1 MAEDPSN
8 PRPDLKPYVGKQLTV
23 IAWIWART
31 VKSPNPAFAH
41 VDVPLASTFILSSK
55 KGKETWVEPIIE
67 GNQYRFEIRVGT
79 PPAEAKSGTKLS
91 RGANFRC
98 VVSGS
103 PIDPR
108 YIYSEARAG
117 LMGAR
122 LMAVVAEGQRRRVYL
137 TPTAD
142 IEVVATK
149 AEPNWKSDTPMPE
162 NPRWFSPPLYGLT
175 TYGDLFTPR
184 QLVALNTFS
193 DLVGEAR
200 ERVRRDAVASGMPDD
215 GAPLRSGGTGSAAYA
230 EAVGVALSLGLGRS
244 ADFWCSIATWSPQP
258 KNELVAHAFTK
269 QAIPMT
275 WDFGEVNPFSKSGG
289 NFIQNLSFVAKCY
302 DLLAGG
308 ISGSAMQLNAS
319 AQSEAFGRIVST
331 DPPYYDNIGYADLSD
346 FFYVWLRRSLRG
358 VFPDLFATLAVPKAE
373 ELVATPYR
381 HGTKEKAE
389 AFFLEGMTEAMR
401 RLAEQAHATFPVT
414 IYYAFKQSESKGEA
428 GVFSTGWETFLEAV
442 MRAGFAVTGTWPM
455 RTERG
460 ARSTGIGTNA
470 LASSIILVCRKRD
483 PKAPTISR
491 RDFQR
496 ELRDEMPE
504 ALQTMI
510 GSKLGVTPIAPVDL
524 AQSAIGPGMAIFSR
538 YAAVL
543 EADGTPMP
551 VHGALVMIN
560 KEVDDF
566 LNPSGSGFD
575 ADTQFCS
582 AWFDQYGWAAA
593 KFGEADVLARA
604 KGTSVDGV
612 AQSGVVESGAGKV
625 RLLRWDEYPT
635 DWDPT
640 EDNRTPV
647 WEACHQLIRALN
659 QQGETEAGR
668 LLAGMAERGE
678 PIRQLAYHLYT
689 LCERKKWADDARAYN
704 ELIGAWHGIVE
715 ASHESGQLGS
725 QGELGL

>member
-1 MAEDPSN
+1 MDP
-8 PRPDLKPYVGKQLTV
+8 Q
-23 IAWIWART
+23 
-31 VKSPNPAFAH
+31 
-41 VDVPLASTFILSSK
+41 
-55 KGKETWVEPIIE
+55 
-67 GNQYRFEIRVGT
+67 
-79 PPAEAKSGTKLS
+79 
-91 RGANFRC
+91 
-98 VVSGS
+98 VSGHS
-103 PIDPR
+103 IQQDA
-108 YIYSEARAG
+108 ARQ
-117 LMGAR
+117 
-122 LMAVVAEGQRRRVYL
+122 V
-137 TPTAD
+137 
-142 IEVVATK
+142 
-149 AEPNWKSDTPMPE
+149 NS
-162 NPRWFSPPLYGLT
+162 
-175 TYGDLFTPR
+175 
-184 QLVALNTFS
+184 
-193 DLVGEAR
+193 
-200 ERVRRDAVASGMPDD
+200 SGKV
-215 GAPLRSGGTGSAAYA
+215 L
-230 EAVGVALSLGLGRS
+230 
-244 ADFWCSIATWSPQP
+244 
-258 KNELVAHAFTK
+258 
-269 QAIPMT
+269 
-275 WDFGEVNPFSKSGG
+275 
-289 NFIQNLSFVAKCY
+289 
-302 DLLAGG
+302 
-308 ISGSAMQLNAS
+308 
-319 AQSEAFGRIVST
+319 ST

-346 FFYVWLRRSLRG
+346 FFYVWLRRSLRD
-358 VFPDLFATLAVPKAE
+358 VFPEIFATLAVPKSE

-381 HGTKEKAE
+381 HGSREKAE
-389 AFFLEGMTEAMR
+389 EFFLNGMTEAMQ
-401 RLAEQAHATFPVT
+401 RLQEHTHPAFPVT
-414 IYYAFKQSESKGEA
+414 IYYAFKQSENQREV
-428 GVFSTGWETFLEAV
+428 GVTSSGWETFLEAV
-442 MRAGFAVTGTWPM
+442 LRAGLSVTGTWPM
-455 RTERG
+455 RTEMKTRQI
-460 ARSTGIGTNA
+460 AMGTNA
-470 LASSIILVCRKRD
+470 LASSIILVCRRRD
-483 PKAPTISR
+483 IKAPSISR
-491 RDFQR
+491 REFQR

-504 ALQTMI
+504 ALETMI

-551 VHGALVMIN
+551 VHNALVMIN

-625 RLLRWDEYPT
+625 RLLRWEEYPT

-668 LLAGMAERGE
+668 LLAGMPERGE

-715 ASHESGQLGS
+715 ASHESGRLGA